1 MRRCFE
7 RSTPTRCQ
15 IRLAAHSPG
24 DSIVKGSLTRKTD
37 KHASNGSDSETTKE
51 NFTARIKE
59 TGETGK
65 KTHRLYLGYTYQN
78 GTLKKLSSEPVD
90 NDTHNSLEYTNI
102 FDLEDWARNAGG
114 ELLFGCQFHDGKT
127 STGKTSDDGTS
138 EKSLL
143 RLYTVLSENI
153 PAERAISELAPGASP
168 DWDRLEKLVLHQY
181 KGTLVGSSGVAEY
194 KRFIALKIS
203 HADWDSK
210 QFAPSPLVDKVWH
223 IHLAFT
229 EQYQYDIMAFSVQIC
244 GKAHLIQHC
253 PFLSED
259 SLVRYHATV
268 HGIASPDL
276 AKIVGSPVEMGL
288 WPMPE
293 TVYQSSQSHDSSDGY
308 GGCC

>member
-78 GTLKKLSSEPVD
+78 GTLKKISSEPVD
-90 NDTHNSLEYTNI
+90 SDTHNSSLEYYSI
-102 FDLEDWARNAGG
+102 FDLQEWAFDAGG
-114 ELLFGCQFHDGKT
+114 ELLFECRLHD
-127 STGKTSDDGTS
+127 GKTSDDGTS
-138 EKSLL
+138 ENSMLG
-143 RLYTVLSENI
+143 LYTVLSENI
-153 PAERAISELAPGASP
+153 PGRAISKLAPGANSP
-168 DWDRLEKLVLHQY
+168 NWDRLEKLVVDRYHR
-181 KGTLVGSSGVAEY
+181 GTLIGSSGVAEY
-194 KRFIALKIS
+194 TRFIALKIS

-210 QFAPSPLVDKVWH
+210 QFAPSPLVDKVWR

-244 GKAHLIQHC
+244 GKAHLVQHC

-259 SLVRYHATV
+259 SLVRYHATFD
-268 HGIASPDL
+268 GIASPDL
-276 AKIVGSPVEMGL
+276 ANIVGSPVDMGL
-288 WPMPE
+288 WPKPE
-293 TVYQSSQSHDSSDGY
+293 TVY
-308 GGCC
+308 